1 MFILF
6 KSEPFAF
13 FGGLTAQIN
22 RASGGSG
29 AVYLYFAHD
38 DIQYQ
43 VKALA
48 ELRKGSD
55 YQVHIDIALL
65 H

>member
-1 MFILF
+1 MKHLP
-6 KSEPFAF
+6 SF

-22 RASGGSG
+22 RACGGSG
-29 AVYLYFAHD
+29 AVYPYFAHD
-38 DIQYQ
+38 DNQYQ

-48 ELRKGSD
+48 ELKKGCD